1 MQESKG
7 QGGQDMIG
15 FDLTQEQI
23 ALQDMARKFATN
35 EIRPKAVEYDHAS
48 KFPEDIFEKAFA
60 LGLMSG
66 YIPEEYGGLGLKALD
81 ACIIEE
87 ELGWGCSGIATSM
100 TCNGLALTPILVAGT
115 EDQKKRFVA
124 PFAEKLQYASFC
136 LTEPGAGSDAGG
148 IATIAKREG
157 DSYIIN
163 GRKCFM
169 TNGSYATQYTVFAS
183 TDRSKGHKGLSAF
196 VVPRSLPGVSV
207 GKKEDKMGQRASDTA
222 DVLFED
228 VKVPVEN
235 LLGKEGEGFKIAMIT
250 LDYARP
256 TVAAMSVGV
265 ARAAFELAMQYSKER
280 VQFGVPIAMN
290 QAIHFLLAD
299 MAMDIEAARLLTYKG
314 AWLLDQG
321 KRNTKESSFA
331 KAFAADLAMRVTTDA
346 VQIYGGYGYM
356 RDYPVEKLMRDA
368 KLLQIYEGT
377 SQIQRMVIAKEIM
390 MR

>member
-1 MQESKG
+1 
-7 QGGQDMIG
+7 MIG
-15 FDLTQEQI
+15 FELTQEQV
-23 ALQDMARKFATN
+23 ALQDMARKFAAN
-35 EIRPKAVEYDHAS
+35 EIRPKAAGHDHAGT
-48 KFPEDIFEKAFA
+48 FPAEILEKAFG

-66 YIPEEYGGLGLKALD
+66 FIPEEYGGLGLSALD

-100 TCNGLALTPILVAGT
+100 TANGLALTPILVGGT
-115 EDQKKRFVA
+115 DEQKRRLVA
-124 PFAEKLQYASFC
+124 PFSETLQYSSFC

-148 IATIAKREG
+148 IQTTAKKDG
-157 DSYIIN
+157 DGYILN
-163 GRKCFM
+163 GRKCFI
-169 TNGSYATQYTVFAS
+169 TNGSYASQYTVFAS
-183 TDRSKGHKGLSAF
+183 TDRSKGHKGLSVF
-196 VVPRSLPGVSV
+196 VVPRDLPGVSA
-207 GKKEDKMGQRASDTA
+207 GKKEDKMGQRASDTS
-222 DVLFED
+222 DVLFEE
-228 VKVPVEN
+228 VRVPETN
-235 LLGKEGEGFKIAMIT
+235 RIGKEGEGFKIAMIT

-256 TVAAMSVGV
+256 TVAAMAVGV
-265 ARAAFELAMQYSKER
+265 ARAAFELAMEYSKER

-321 KRNTKESSFA
+321 KRNTKESSYA
-331 KAFAADLAMRVTTDA
+331 KAFAADLAMRVATDA
-346 VQIYGGYGYM
+346 VQIFGGYGYM
-356 RDYPVEKLMRDA
+356 KDYPVEKLMRDA

>member
-1 MQESKG
+1 
-7 QGGQDMIG
+7 MIG

-23 ALQDMARKFATN
+23 ALQDMARKFAAN

-48 KFPEDIFEKAFA
+48 KFPEDIIEKAFS

-66 YIPEEYGGLGLKALD
+66 FIPEEYGGLGLSALD
-81 ACIIEE
+81 TCIIEE
-87 ELGWGCSGIATSM
+87 ELGWGCSGIATSL
-100 TCNGLALTPILVAGT
+100 TSNGLALTPILVAGT
-115 EDQKKRFVA
+115 DEQKKRFVA

-136 LTEPGAGSDAGG
+136 LTEPGAGSDAGA
-148 IATIAKREG
+148 IATTARKEG
-157 DSYIIN
+157 DSYLLN
-163 GRKCFM
+163 GRKCFI
-169 TNGSYATQYTVFAS
+169 TNGSYASQYTVFAS
-183 TDRSKGHKGLSAF
+183 TDRSKGHKGLSVF
-196 VVPRSLPGVSV
+196 VVPRSLSGVSV

-228 VKVPVEN
+228 VKVPAGN

-256 TVAAMSVGV
+256 TVAAMAVGV

-377 SQIQRMVIAKEIM
+377 SQIQRMVIAKEVM